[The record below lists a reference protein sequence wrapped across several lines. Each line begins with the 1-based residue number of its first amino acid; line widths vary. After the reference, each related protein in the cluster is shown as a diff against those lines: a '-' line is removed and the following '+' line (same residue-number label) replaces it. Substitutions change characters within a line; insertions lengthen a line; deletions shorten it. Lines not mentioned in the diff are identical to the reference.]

1 MQDYR
6 ININYAKALFMLAAE
21 LNEQDTVAVDM
32 RLVNAVCADN
42 RELNAVFRNPEIK
55 MSKKAAI
62 VRDLFAEHV
71 STTTLAF
78 LDFVVHKNRSVNLRG
93 ISSSYLDLYRESH
106 NIVLSE
112 LVTAEEVDQSITDL
126 VSQTIARHT
135 GKEVELIKTLG
146 FDGKSIINPRQILLC
161 SSTTTSTMP
170 VSATNCVNSVSSSRR
185 TYTRANCEITNTLI
199 ICQKL
204 NLLKY
209 RRF

>member
-6 ININYAKALFMLAAE
+6 ININYAKALFMLAGDRGEQE
-21 LNEQDTVAVDM
+21 LVAIDM
-32 RLVNAVCADN
+32 RLVHQVSSQN
-42 RELNAVFRNPEIK
+42 RELNVIFRNPEIK

-135 GKEVELIKTLG
+135 GKEVELVTKTDPRIIGG
-146 FDGKSIINPRQILLC
+146 FAMQFNNNIYDARLSNKLRKLRQQFEKNVYE
-161 SSTTTSTMP
+161 S
-170 VSATNCVNSVSSSRR
+170 
-185 TYTRANCEITNTLI
+185 
-199 ICQKL
+199 KL
-204 NLLKY
+204 
-209 RRF
+209 

>member
-1 MQDYR
+1 
-6 ININYAKALFMLAAE
+6 MLAGDRSEQE
-21 LNEQDTVAVDM
+21 LVASDM
-32 RLVNAVCADN
+32 RLVHQVSSQN
-42 RELNAVFRNPEIK
+42 RELNVIFRNPEIK

-78 LDFVVHKNRSVNLRG
+78 LDFVVHKNLRG

-135 GKEVELIKTLG
+135 GKEVELVTKTDPRIIGG
-146 FDGKSIINPRQILLC
+146 FAMQFDNNIYDARLSNKLRKLRQQFEKNVYE
-161 SSTTTSTMP
+161 S
-170 VSATNCVNSVSSSRR
+170 
-185 TYTRANCEITNTLI
+185 
-199 ICQKL
+199 KL
-204 NLLKY
+204 
-209 RRF
+209 